1 MGSKFQG
8 KQEKTRG
15 KSRKKGTVIAGNR
28 KREEEIWTF
37 GRERGKRK
45 KLDLVK
51 LGRLGWG
58 GGNWEVAVLAEE
70 RGKGKGEIDLVGF

>member
-15 KSRKKGTVIAGNR
+15 KSRKKGVEIAGNR
-28 KREEEIWTF
+28 KREEKIWTF
-37 GRERGKRK
+37 GKERGKRK

-51 LGRLGWG
+51 LGKLGWR
-58 GGNWEVAVLAEE
+58 EVGKW
-70 RGKGKGEIDLVGF
+70 RYWGRRGGKGKGGI

>member
-1 MGSKFQG
+1 MG
-8 KQEKTRG
+8 KTRG
-15 KSRKKGTVIAGNR
+15 KSRKKGVEIAGNR

-51 LGRLGWG
+51 LGKLGWG
-58 GGNWEVAVLAEE
+58 EVGKWRYWRRRGRTGSGG
-70 RGKGKGEIDLVGF
+70 IDLVGYV